1 MGNGISYGVY
11 GFNKF
16 SIEKIFSG
24 LDNQLCNER
33 PYKIIDLLGRT
44 VNENPNS
51 PLFYLYED
59 GTVEKKII
67 IE

>member
-1 MGNGISYGVY
+1 
-11 GFNKF
+11 FNKF

-24 LDNQLCNER
+24 LDVDKLYDER
-33 PYKIIDLLGRT
+33 PCKIVDLLGRE
-44 VNENPNS
+44 VNKQQNI
-51 PLFYLYED
+51 PLFYIYND